1 MNFGGQSRVACI
13 CINKCDKAALG
24 TPKMPNALCIFCVVF
39 LFLLFVVV
47 AAATGSGTG
56 AVAEVK

>member
-1 MNFGGQSRVACI
+1 MNFGGQSKVACI

-24 TPKMPNALCIFCVVF
+24 TPKMPNALCIFCAVIV
-39 LFLLFVVV
+39 VVV